1 MNRLHCPIAVS
12 YLCTSLRYNIFLLS
26 QVQEAAFHGKWK
38 ASSERAFRKSQSALN
53 LTSLKEF
60 SWSACECM
68 MTSYVGPLV
77 FCLSKWSC
85 RLVPRAILAY
95 FNRWSWYIW
104 PEGRPQASGHTR
116 TRCSTSAKSEELR
129 EPTVLSAGFGWVL
142 RSGFS
147 QVSNFIHWV
156 GSLGT
161 LLWVL
166 DSYLRDPF
174 VNPQVFYA
182 LLPCVVQNSNDSF
195 WHLKTTEILNFL
207 FRYLLYCIFLC
218 FEREHWKIFSFITHA
233 PGHQLVEE
241 FAGLLKRID
250 GICK

>member
-1 MNRLHCPIAVS
+1 MTWGQDSGLRS
-12 YLCTSLRYNIFLLS
+12 YTN
-26 QVQEAAFHGKWK
+26 QV
-38 ASSERAFRKSQSALN
+38 LN
-53 LTSLKEF
+53 LCKIIGVKRDNCVKCWFWLGFKE
-60 SWSACECM
+60 
-68 MTSYVGPLV
+68 
-77 FCLSKWSC
+77 
-85 RLVPRAILAY
+85 R
-95 FNRWSWYIW
+95 
-104 PEGRPQASGHTR
+104 
-116 TRCSTSAKSEELR
+116 
-129 EPTVLSAGFGWVL
+129 
-142 RSGFS
+142 FS

-195 WHLKTTEILNFL
+195 WHLKTKEILNFL
-207 FRYLLYCIFLC
+207 FIYMLYCIFLC

-250 GICK
+250 DICK